1 MEGLLD
7 PHMGHEPVMADE
19 PLERI
24 QQAFDEWRAAEAAYQ
39 RQAAMYAAFVSRVD
53 DRTLPGLDVEAIHK
67 RAKGRLS
74 ELRATA
80 DHAQQRFEELSDG
93 KWRPWRSRRRD
104 PP

>member
-7 PHMGHEPVMADE
+7 PDRGTGSVMANE

-39 RQAAMYAAFVSRVD
+39 VQVAKYAAFVSRVD
-53 DRTLPGLDVEAIHK
+53 DQALPGLDVEAIHK

-80 DHAQQRFEELSDG
+80 DAAQMRFEELSDG
-93 KWRPWRSRRRD
+93 GHRRPWRA
-104 PP
+104 